1 MSENPKKSE
10 EPFDHLVRALQEGEA
25 WRISQCIQD
34 IDHRLLDCRK
44 SLEEYS
50 RLRSTLRTIN
60 NKLSR
65 LGAEPLKV
73 ADDAVVIDSTGKSI
87 EQVFAEMMGKLT
99 TDNTD

>member
-1 MSENPKKSE
+1 MSENSKEPE
-10 EPFDHLVRALQEGEA
+10 EPFNHLVRALQEGEA

-60 NKLSR
+60 HKLSR

-73 ADDAVVIDSTGKSI
+73 ADELATHDLSEMIKSRIDHFRSTGKI
-87 EQVFAEMMGKLT
+87 
-99 TDNTD
+99 

>member
-1 MSENPKKSE
+1 MSEDSKKPE
-10 EPFDHLVRALQEGEA
+10 EPFNQLVRALQEGEA

-60 NKLSR
+60 HKLSR

-73 ADDAVVIDSTGKSI
+73 VDELATHDLSEMIKSRIDHFKSSGKI
-87 EQVFAEMMGKLT
+87 
-99 TDNTD
+99 

>member
-1 MSENPKKSE
+1 MSEDFKKPE

-60 NKLSR
+60 HKLSR

-73 ADDAVVIDSTGKSI
+73 ANELPTQDLSEIIKNRIDYFKSTGKI
-87 EQVFAEMMGKLT
+87 
-99 TDNTD
+99 